1 MAPTHPLRIRTAEP
15 EPGGQLKAVEGAGMT
30 QAVLAGKR
38 SGCVAGHARKVAVG
52 FSPFSRAV

>member
-15 EPGGQLKAVEGAGMT
+15 GGQLKAVEGAGVT
-30 QAVLAGKR
+30 QAVVAR
-38 SGCVAGHARKVAVG
+38 ESSGCVAGHARKVAVG